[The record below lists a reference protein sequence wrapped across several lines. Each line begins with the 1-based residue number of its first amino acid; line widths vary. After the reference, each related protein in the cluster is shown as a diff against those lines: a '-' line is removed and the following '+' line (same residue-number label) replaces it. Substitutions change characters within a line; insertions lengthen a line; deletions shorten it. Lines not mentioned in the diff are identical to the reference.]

1 MYIDKLIAIAI
12 AAASV
17 TGCASQ
23 LTSFEPVDGQSVV
36 YTQGVGAITTTV
48 PEAVVTIYPTFQ
60 YQSPND
66 IPTFTLMVQNTTDHD
81 IEFNPAQMNAG
92 LDTRQC
98 HIYSMQERV
107 SEIRSAAKRKQIA
120 LAIAGG
126 LAAGAAAYGASHTT
140 TTYNGYGYVGNR
152 SFYTSGTINTYD
164 PAAGIFAGAVVGS
177 ATGVGIHQISRAA
190 GYQEQAAQGI
200 FQRTT
205 IHPGSTVIGQILLK
219 NTGSHTF
226 SAVNLDVPVDGAWS
240 QSAFV
245 RKDTL

>member
-1 MYIDKLIAIAI
+1 MNKLLAIAM
-12 AAASV
+12 AAVSV
-17 TGCASQ
+17 AGCATR

-36 YTQGVGAITTTV
+36 YTQGVGAITTNT
-48 PEAVVTIYPTFQ
+48 PEAIVTIYPTFQ

-81 IEFNPAQMNAG
+81 IDFNPAQMNAG
-92 LDTRQC
+92 LDARQC
-98 HIYSMQERV
+98 HIYSMQERIA
-107 SEIRSAAKRKQIA
+107 EIRSSAKRKQIA

-126 LAAGAAAYGASHTT
+126 LVAGAAAYGAARTT
-140 TTYNGYGYVGNR
+140 TTYSGYGYVGNR

-164 PAAGIFAGAVVGS
+164 PAAGIFAGAAVGT

-205 IHPGSTVIGQILLK
+205 IHPGSTVIGQVLLK

-226 SAVNLDVPVDGAWS
+226 SAVNLDVPVDGSWS
-240 QSAFV
+240 QSAFR
-245 RKDTL
+245 RKDSL